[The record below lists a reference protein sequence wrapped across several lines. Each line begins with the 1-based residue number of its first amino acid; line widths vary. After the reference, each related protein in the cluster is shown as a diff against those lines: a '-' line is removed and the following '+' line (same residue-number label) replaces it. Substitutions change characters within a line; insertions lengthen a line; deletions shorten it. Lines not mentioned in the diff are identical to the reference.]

1 MQKFALWSNYKHSDI
16 IASMISRYTHKGL
29 TWVDVQ
35 SPTQEEVRALSEE
48 FNIHPLA
55 ADELLAPTLRPKV
68 DLYPNFIYLILHFP
82 TISHKHDGGH
92 DQEVDF
98 IIGKDFLI
106 TTHYGL
112 IDPLHEFSKVFEVN
126 SILDRGNM
134 GEHAGFLLYYI
145 LKEFYKMLDTE
156 LDHINRDFIDIQ
168 SKIFS
173 GKERSMVT
181 AISQLNRDLLNFKQA
196 VRPHKEVLESFELA
210 GTKFFGEEFSYYLR
224 TIIGEYFK
232 VSSVLDGHRE
242 TILELRDTN
251 DSLLTTKSNDIM
263 KTLTIITFSML
274 PASLIV
280 GIFGM
285 NTTNTPLSADP
296 NGFWIILG
304 VITVTVGST
313 YFFFK
318 SRKWM

>member
-1 MQKFALWSNYKHSDI
+1 
-16 IASMISRYTHKGL
+16 MISRYTHKGL

-48 FNIHPLA
+48 FSIHPLA

-92 DQEVDF
+92 EQEVDF
-98 IIGKDFLI
+98 IVGKNFLI

-126 SILDRGNM
+126 SILDKGNI
-134 GEHAGFLLYYI
+134 GEHAGFLLFYI
-145 LKEFYKMLDTE
+145 LKEFYKMLDSE
-156 LDHINRDFIDIQ
+156 LDHINRDFMDIE
-168 SKIFS
+168 SKIFA
-173 GKERSMVT
+173 GKERDMVT
-181 AISQLNRDLLNFKQA
+181 AISHLNRDLLNFKQA

-210 GTKFFGEEFSYYLR
+210 GTKFFGHEFLYYLR
-224 TIIGEYFK
+224 TIIGEYYK

-251 DSLLTTKSNDIM
+251 DSLLTTKTNDIM
-263 KTLTIITFSML
+263 KMLTITTFSML
-274 PASLIV
+274 PAGLIV

-285 NTTNTPLSADP
+285 NTTETPVVENP
-296 NGFWIILG
+296 FGFWIILSG
-304 VITVTVGST
+304 VLIAIGST

-318 SRKWM
+318 GKKWI